1 MFVYQT
7 ENLKNGKK
15 YIGVCTFNSD
25 SYLGSGRLLK
35 SAIRKYGRENFK
47 RTILEHC
54 STPEKV
60 YLKEIYYINKY
71 NAVKSKDYYNLS
83 HGGYGGNSETAKEYW
98 SKIEDNKTARKWSRV
113 PSYSM
118 LGKKHSDETK
128 KLIGSKSV
136 DRNWGRKTPV
146 TGHNN
151 PMAKECYVNGKYYQC
166 LKYFWY
172 ENQNIPYSSLKSAA
186 NGRGYILKYN
196 LTIQYKE
203 SSGAPNV

>member
-1 MFVYQT
+1 MFAYQT

-25 SYLGSGRLLK
+25 SYLGSGRLVK

-54 STPEKV
+54 STPEEV

-83 HGGYGGNSETAKEYW
+83 YGGYGGNSETTKEYW

-113 PSYSM
+113 PTYSM
-118 LGKKHSDETK
+118 LGKKHSEETK

-136 DRNWGRKTPV
+136 DRNWGRKTSV
-146 TGHNN
+146 VGHNN
-151 PMAKECYVNGKYYQC
+151 PMAKECYVNGKHYQC

-172 ENQNIPYSSLKSAA
+172 ENQNIPYSSLKGAA
-186 NGRGYILKYN
+186 KGRGYITKYN

-203 SSGAPNV
+203 RSGAPNV

>member
-7 ENLKNGKK
+7 KNLKNGKK

-54 STPEKV
+54 STPEEV
-60 YLKEIYYINKY
+60 YSKEIYYINKY
-71 NAVKSKDYYNLS
+71 NAVKSKEFYNLS
-83 HGGYGGNSETAKEYW
+83 YGGYGGNSETTKEYW

-113 PSYSM
+113 PTYSM

-136 DRNWGRKTPV
+136 NRNWGRKTSV
-146 TGHNN
+146 DGHNN
-151 PMAKECYVNGKYYQC
+151 PMAKECYVNGKQYQC

-172 ENQNIPYSSLKSAA
+172 ENQNIPYSTLKSAV
-186 NGRGYILKYN
+186 NGKGYIKKYN

-203 SSGAPNV
+203 RLGAPNV

>member
-25 SYLGSGRLLK
+25 SYLGSGRLVK

-54 STPEKV
+54 STPEEV

-83 HGGYGGNSETAKEYW
+83 YGGYGGNSETTKEYW

-113 PSYSM
+113 PTYSM

-136 DRNWGRKTPV
+136 NRNWGRKTSV
-146 TGHNN
+146 VGHNN
-151 PMAKECYVNGKYYQC
+151 PMAKECYVNGKHYQC

-186 NGRGYILKYN
+186 NGKGYTSKYN

-203 SSGAPNV
+203 RLGAPNV